1 MSNKPTIDILQS
13 GRSWGHMARGYSVQ
27 SSKTAIIDKVY
38 RYVQD
43 EGKEAYEEYLFVTED
58 DGTFSVSVHGER
70 LSGPHRDSIEYR
82 LQDGGQPFEKIQWT
96 DVPDAVRQ
104 TVRLAKVVT

>member
-13 GRSWGHMARGYSVQ
+13 GRNWGQMTRGYSVQ
-27 SSKTAIIDKVY
+27 SSKTAVIDRVY
-38 RYVQD
+38 RYV
-43 EGKEAYEEYLFVTED
+43 EPEKEAYEEYLFVTED

-70 LSGPHRDSIEYR
+70 VSGPHRDSIEYR
-82 LQDGGQPFEKIQWT
+82 LKGGGQPFEEIKWT

>member
-1 MSNKPTIDILQS
+1 MSNKPTIDLLQA
-13 GRSWGHMARGYSVQ
+13 GHNWGHATRGYSVK
-27 SSKTAIIDKVY
+27 SSKTAVIKRVY
-38 RYVQD
+38 RYLQD
-43 EGKEAYEEYLFVTED
+43 DKGAYEEYLFVTED

-82 LQDGGQPFEKIQWT
+82 LEGDGHPFEEIEWP

-104 TVRLAKVVT
+104 AVRLAKVVT

>member
-13 GRSWGHMARGYSVQ
+13 GRNWGHATRGYSVK
-27 SSKTAIIDKVY
+27 SSKTAIIDQVY
-38 RYVQD
+38 RYVQA
-43 EGKEAYEEYLFVTED
+43 EGKEAYAEYLFVTED

-82 LQDGGQPFEKIQWT
+82 LQGGENPFEEIAWP

-104 TVRLAKVVT
+104 AVRLAKVVT